1 MPRAATRAVLA
12 VAGVAVTGLAIVA
25 PAQAD
30 PLWPGGP
37 DVPGVP
43 ALIPPGWTPP
53 QLPGTPPPPK
63 QLAPQEQPAVFPANG
78 EVVGAK
84 RAVDVFF
91 RAPIVDRPAAESTIV
106 VTPSTPVAGHF
117 NWVDD
122 SHLQWVP
129 DDYWPR
135 NTGVTVAA
143 TGAQTAFQISDAFE
157 AVGDADGHT
166 FSVKIGG
173 DVVRTFPAALGKPGH
188 ETPNGTFHVLAKE
201 ADVVMDSSTYGVPI
215 DAPEGY
221 RVDVKWATRLTWDGI
236 YVHAAPWSVDQQG
249 NSNVSHGC
257 INLSTTNA
265 KWYYDNVR
273 NGDAVTIVNA

>member
-1 MPRAATRAVLA
+1 MA
-12 VAGVAVTGLAIVA
+12 VAGASLTGLAVLV

-43 ALIPPGWTPP
+43 ALVPPGSAGVPGLP
-53 QLPGTPPPPK
+53 QLTVP
-63 QLAPQEQPAVFPANG
+63 LAPTEQPSVFPANG
-78 EVVGAK
+78 EVVGGK

-91 RAPIVDRPAAESTIV
+91 REPITDRAAAESTV
-106 VTPSTPVAGHF
+106 SVTPSMSVAGHF

-129 DDYWPR
+129 DDFWPR
-135 NTGVTVAA
+135 NTAVTVQA
-143 TGAQTAFQISDAFE
+143 TGSGTAFKISDAFE
-157 AVGDADGHT
+157 AVADAGSHV

-173 DVVRTFPAALGKPGH
+173 DVVREMPTALGKPGH
-188 ETPNGTFHVLAKE
+188 ESPNGTFKVLAKE

-236 YVHAAPWSVDQQG
+236 YVHAAPWSVDDQG
-249 NSNVSHGC
+249 NANVSHGC
-257 INLSTTNA
+257 INLSTANA
-265 KWYYDNVR
+265 KWYFDNVR

>member
-1 MPRAATRAVLA
+1 
-12 VAGVAVTGLAIVA
+12 
-25 PAQAD
+25 
-30 PLWPGGP
+30 
-37 DVPGVP
+37 
-43 ALIPPGWTPP
+43 
-53 QLPGTPPPPK
+53 
-63 QLAPQEQPAVFPANG
+63 
-78 EVVGAK
+78 
-84 RAVDVFF
+84 
-91 RAPIVDRPAAESTIV
+91 
-106 VTPSTPVAGHF
+106 
-117 NWVDD
+117 
-122 SHLQWVP
+122 VP